1 MQNKKN
7 VISNAIICSILCILG
22 FLVST
27 LNVKQTYLTIAAP
40 LSNGNRNSQQIGL
53 MFIIDEPELANN
65 LPNILDTLGKAEA
78 TATFFFTG
86 TAAINNLEILQTL
99 AQQHEIG
106 NYGFSN
112 TSLNLADKNAI
123 YEEIRLSDALFKS
136 LVKVKMKVFTPPAGN
151 FNRHT
156 IAMASN
162 LGYTTVLPTN
172 RDAVINWDQADSN
185 VVLSYATYN
194 IKNGD
199 IIALK
204 PTVATLQS
212 FAQII
217 AHYTTN
223 DWGITSLSRLL
234 QV

>member
-1 MQNKKN
+1 
-7 VISNAIICSILCILG
+7 
-22 FLVST
+22 
-27 LNVKQTYLTIAAP
+27 
-40 LSNGNRNSQQIGL
+40 

-136 LVKVKMKVFTPPAGN
+136 FKICIRLVCST
-151 FNRHT
+151 
-156 IAMASN
+156 
-162 LGYTTVLPTN
+162 LG
-172 RDAVINWDQADSN
+172 R
-185 VVLSYATYN
+185 
-194 IKNGD
+194 
-199 IIALK
+199 IIRK
-204 PTVATLQS
+204 
-212 FAQII
+212 
-217 AHYTTN
+217 
-223 DWGITSLSRLL
+223 SL
-234 QV
+234 